1 MVIYYCIHDNER
13 WKTKNNNSREE
24 MNDFKSMDAAI
35 IIVTPDGIITSTSST
50 ITASIFDDAA
60 FIIIG

>member
-1 MVIYYCIHDNER
+1 MVIYYCIHDNQR

-24 MNDFKSMDAAI
+24 MNEFKCIDAAI
-35 IIVTPDGIITSTSST
+35 IVVTPDGITTSSST
-50 ITASIFDDAA
+50 ITSSIFDNAA

>member
-1 MVIYYCIHDNER
+1 MVIYYCIHDNKR

-24 MNDFKSMDAAI
+24 MNEFKSIDAAI
-35 IIVTPDGIITSTSST
+35 IVVTPDGITTSSST
-50 ITASIFDDAA
+50 TASIFDNAA